1 MSPLMPESACHSALE
16 RGELILERE
25 SELFNDG
32 VSQHFAGHALNLR
45 LGFGLV
51 QAAVQCDLEV
61 LALAHVLQTPVS
73 HLLKRSLNG
82 FTLGIQDTLLKGD
95 VNESSHRE
103 ALYVTSGGTAASQ
116 GNWSKVLEP
125 QPRLMSF
132 CSSSA
137 KASCNMVRYR
147 GWLA

>member
-25 SELFNDG
+25 SEFFNDR

-51 QAAVQCDLEV
+51 QAAVQCNLEI
-61 LALAHVLQTPVS
+61 LALAHVFQTPVPQ
-73 HLLKRSLNG
+73 LLERSLNG
-82 FTLGIQDTLLKGD
+82 FTLGIEHTLLKRD

-103 ALYVTSGGTAASQ
+103 ALYVTSGGTAAS
-116 GNWSKVLEP
+116 
-125 QPRLMSF
+125 
-132 CSSSA
+132 
-137 KASCNMVRYR
+137 R
-147 GWLA
+147 GTGRKCYSLSRD